1 LYIESVDLGLNHNG
15 TAFFDD
21 LGLTYNG
28 DGSEQEVV
36 SIIGGTDC
44 LASGLTY
51 ECLGGYDAHYSV
63 DRLQSNGSSLLFSS
77 EDGFGRMF
85 IKDDEGYNAIS
96 SSVLIASLASS
107 DSLNIRA
114 YLMAEMVN
122 TFLGY
127 NPSTSLRETISQVLK
142 GSNYP
147 NPFNSQTEIQY
158 TLTESGLVTIDV
170 FNISGEIV
178 KHLVNEIHL
187 PGCYSV
193 TWEATNENGVLVN
206 DGFYFYKVSQG
217 GQTVTEKMVLLR

>member
-21 LGLTYNG
+21 LGLMYIG
-28 DGSEQEVV
+28 DGSEQEV
-36 SIIGGTDC
+36 IDINGGADC

-63 DRLQSNGSSLLFSS
+63 DRLQSNGSTLLFSS

-85 IKDDEGYNAIS
+85 IKDDEGYNSIS
-96 SSVLIASLASS
+96 SSVLVASLASG

-127 NPSTSLRETISQVLK
+127 NPSTSLRETISKVLQ
-142 GSNYP
+142 GNNYP
-147 NPFNSQTEIQY
+147 NPFNGETEIQY
-158 TLTESGLVTIDV
+158 ALTESGLVTIDV
-170 FNISGEIV
+170 YNLSGTIV
-178 KHLVNEIHL
+178 RHLVNETLL
-187 PGCYSV
+187 PGSYSV
-193 TWEATNENGVLVN
+193 AWDATNENGSLVE
-206 DGFYFYKVSQG
+206 DGFYFYRISQG
-217 GQTVTEKMVLLR
+217 NQAITEKMVLLR